1 MATVTRTML
10 ETGRTEDSVT
20 TSASDELMTST
31 TMDTSSQTLAAGS
44 TTATAAPQMRVVGA
58 RPQATSWTSPTH
70 NEQRKTVI
78 KAILRL
84 LLERRP
90 YADAQWRERI
100 ARMAKKLE
108 ARLYFTSPSLEEHLD
123 MATLRSRLQ
132 RVATEVIAARRPT
145 GPNPMVSAE
154 DVAETE
160 NILASFVPTTN
171 APSGNTAANA
181 SSGGVNATNYTAI
194 NSSARPFD
202 PTRTTVRRFVLYR
215 TANAA

>member
-10 ETGRTEDSVT
+10 ETGRIEDSVT
-20 TSASDELMTST
+20 TSTSDELMTST

-44 TTATAAPQMRVVGA
+44 TTATAAPQARAGA

-70 NEQRKTVI
+70 NEHRKTVI

-108 ARLYFTSPSLEEHLD
+108 ARLYFTSSSLEEHLD

-132 RVATEVIAARRPT
+132 RVATEVIAARRPV

-171 APSGNTAANA
+171 APTGNTAANA
-181 SSGGVNATNYTAI
+181 SSGVNATNYTAT